1 MTSREAKWGRPDRRR
16 GGRNGI
22 ASRGYRG
29 KQGHGEQVEGG
40 KKSSAGQAVE
50 AGDNGLLFS
59 QAVQDH
65 NEGGKLVAK
74 SGTDPSKGGGWERES
89 GQGWQMGR
97 IQKTV

>member
-1 MTSREAKWGRPDRRR
+1 MVPGD
-16 GGRNGI
+16 
-22 ASRGYRG
+22 
-29 KQGHGEQVEGG
+29 QVEGS
-40 KKSSAGQAVE
+40 KRTSEVRAVE
-50 AGDNGLLFS
+50 AGGNGCLFF
-59 QAVQDH
+59 QAFQDH